1 MVVERTKPMTGG
13 CMCGAI
19 RYEAS
24 ESPIEV
30 YYCHCRVCQRAAGN
44 VVGTWAQFPARAFRF
59 TRGGAKFHR
68 SSDVAERGFCGNC
81 GTQLVAMGFE
91 ADEPNAVAV
100 GSLDHPEGMRP
111 EGHFGVESKVPWFNV
126 QDDLPHTR
134 TEDIPDF
141 VPPKKLFIYQAE
153 E

>member
-1 MVVERTKPMTGG
+1 MAERARPISGG

-24 ESPIEV
+24 EPPIEV
-30 YYCHCRVCQRAAGN
+30 YYCHCRACQKAFGN
-44 VVGTWAQFPARAFRF
+44 VVGAWTQFRAKALRF
-59 TRGGAKFHR
+59 TRGEPKLYR
-68 SSDVAERGFCGNC
+68 SSDVAERGFCSNC
-81 GTQLVAMGFE
+81 GTQLVVMGFE
-91 ADEPNAVAV
+91 TDEPIAVTL
-100 GSLDHPEGMRP
+100 GSLDHPEDLRP

-134 TEDIPDF
+134 TENIPDF
-141 VPPKKLFIYQAE
+141 IPPKKLFMYLSE